1 VSSLLYALGRWSYR
15 SRKLVLVLWI
25 AVLAL
30 AGGSAALFN
39 QGTDNAFSIPGT
51 ESQEALDT
59 LSSTFPQ
66 VSGASAQIIVTVPE
80 GDDISDQDVK
90 DAVKTAV
97 DDLGD
102 SEQVAAATDPFGEN
116 AAGAIADNDRA
127 ALISVQMDVGQSE
140 VTATAKSDLEKIT
153 DQLNEALPQGAKATL
168 GGSLFATELPTVT
181 ITEGVGL
188 VVALVVLVLT
198 FGSFL
203 AAGMP
208 LLSAILGVGISI
220 ALIFVA
226 TIFGPISST
235 TPLLALMLGL
245 AVGIDYA
252 LFIISRHQDQLR
264 QGMQPEESAARA
276 VATAGSAVIFAG
288 LTVVIA
294 LLGLSVAGIPF
305 LTTMGT
311 AAAVAVALA
320 VCISLT
326 LIPALLGFAKGRI
339 NPNRRALRKQAQAN
353 AEAGAASH
361 GTDRSDVGA
370 DDSSTTTGSSDTTG
384 GTHTGVGAPVGT
396 HAAHPGADSTAP
408 AAPVASSGP
417 VSAAAASRA
426 DSEPVLLENLFAD
439 VDGDTVQTTPGR
451 SGAHAAA
458 IGTPPAAASARPSGS
473 PLTQADQSRPAIAPP
488 PAPGPSDQAVHHQN
502 KFFNGW
508 VRAVT
513 RFPLLTIVLVVGIL
527 GLAAVPALQLRLG
540 LPDAGSLPA
549 SSSARQAY
557 DLIGENFGEGKNGP
571 LIVTGSI
578 VTSTDPVGLMNDIAD
593 EIRGMDGV
601 DSVPLATPNETA
613 DTGIIQVVPTGGP
626 DSQSTKDLVADL
638 RAQHDHFEDKYGV
651 DLAVTGTTAAG
662 IDVSDRL
669 GAALLP
675 FGILVV
681 GLSLI
686 LLTMVF
692 RSIWVP
698 IKATLGY
705 LLSVIASFGAVA
717 AVFEWGWFGE
727 ALHVEQTGPV
737 ISFMPIILMGVLFG
751 LAMDYE
757 VFLVARMRE
766 DYVHGKDAR
775 KAVTTGFVGSAK
787 VVTAAAVIM
796 FAVFAAFVPEGD
808 TSIKPIAL
816 GLAVGVFVDAFIV
829 RMTLVPAVLALL
841 GERAWW
847 LPKWLD
853 RALPSFDVEGEG
865 LQRELDLANWP
876 APGSTDVV
884 VADRVGLKPSAT
896 AEHALF
902 HDLSFVLPASHTLVV
917 HGEHPAAVRA
927 LLLTISGRAKP
938 DEGTLKVAGLVSPIR
953 ATTIRSRVAFLTVD
967 DSVDAVGRIRDIV
980 DEQPALLVIDGID
993 RLTDHAARKQVFVEL
1008 SEAQA
1013 SAARRD
1019 ATLTLAV
1026 GTVEEWPLSD
1036 AIPAGDGFV
1045 DVSLETS
1052 RTRTTNTAEVPA

>member
-1 VSSLLYALGRWSYR
+1 MSSLLYALGRWSYR

-80 GDDISDQDVK
+80 GDDISDQDVQ

-153 DQLNEALPQGAKATL
+153 DELNEALPQGAKATL

-181 ITEGVGL
+181 ITEAVGL

-339 NPNRRALRKQAQAN
+339 NPNRRALRKQAKAN
-353 AEAGAASH
+353 AEAGAGSR
-361 GTDRSDVGA
+361 GTDRADVVA
-370 DDSSTTTGSSDTTG
+370 DASSTRTDSSNTTG
-384 GTHTGVGAPVGT
+384 GTDTGVGAPVGNP
-396 HAAHPGADSTAP
+396 AAHAGADSTAP
-408 AAPVASSGP
+408 AASSGP

-439 VDGDTVQTTPGR
+439 ADGDTVQTTHGR

-458 IGTPPAAASARPSGS
+458 ITTPPAATSARPAGS

-593 EIRGMDGV
+593 EIRDMDGV

-884 VADRVGLKPSAT
+884 VADRIGLKPSAN

-902 HDLSFVLPASHTLVV
+902 RDLSFVLPAGHTLVV

-1008 SEAQA
+1008 REAQA

>member
-1 VSSLLYALGRWSYR
+1 MSSLLYALGRWSYR

-66 VSGASAQIIVTVPE
+66 VSGASAQIIVTAPE
-80 GDDISDQDVK
+80 GDDISDQDVQ

-153 DQLNEALPQGAKATL
+153 DELNEALPQGAKATL
-168 GGSLFATELPTVT
+168 GGSLFATELPAVT

-188 VVALVVLVLT
+188 IVALVVLVLT

-339 NPNRRALRKQAQAN
+339 NPNRRALRKQAK
-353 AEAGAASH
+353 AEAGSH
-361 GTDRSDVGA
+361 STDRADVDT
-370 DDSSTTTGSSDTTG
+370 DDSSTRTGSSGTTG
-384 GTHTGVGAPVGT
+384 GSATGIGAPVDA
-396 HAAHPGADSTAP
+396 HAANAASDATAP
-408 AAPVASSGP
+408 AESSRP
-417 VSAAAASRA
+417 VSAAAASRV
-426 DSEPVLLENLFAD
+426 DSEPVLLENLFAE
-439 VDGDTVQTTPGR
+439 VDGDTVQTTHGR

-458 IGTPPAAASARPSGS
+458 ITTPPAAASARPAGS

-578 VTSTDPVGLMNDIAD
+578 VTSNDPVGLMNDIAD
-593 EIRGMDGV
+593 EIRDMDGV

-884 VADRVGLKPSAT
+884 VADRIGLKPSAN

-902 HDLSFVLPASHTLVV
+902 HDLSFVLPAGHTLVV

-1045 DVSLETS
+1045 DLPLETS

>member
-1 VSSLLYALGRWSYR
+1 MSSLLYALGRWSYR

-80 GDDISDQDVK
+80 GDDISDQDVQ

-153 DQLNEALPQGAKATL
+153 DELNEALPQGAKATL
-168 GGSLFATELPTVT
+168 GGSLFATELPAVT

-188 VVALVVLVLT
+188 IVALVVLVLT

-339 NPNRRALRKQAQAN
+339 NPNRRALRKQAK
-353 AEAGAASH
+353 AEAGSR
-361 GTDRSDVGA
+361 GTRQADVDTDA
-370 DDSSTTTGSSDTTG
+370 SSTRAGSIDTTG
-384 GTHTGVGAPVGT
+384 GTNTGVGAPVGT
-396 HAAHPGADSTAP
+396 SAANAGADSP
-408 AAPVASSGP
+408 APVASSGP
-417 VSAAAASRA
+417 VSAAAASRV
-426 DSEPVLLENLFAD
+426 DSEPVLLENLFAE
-439 VDGDTVQTTPGR
+439 VDGDTVQTTHGR

-458 IGTPPAAASARPSGS
+458 ITTPPAAASPRPAGS

-578 VTSTDPVGLMNDIAD
+578 VTSNDPVGLMNDIAD

-865 LQRELDLANWP
+865 LQRELDLATWP

-884 VADRVGLKPSAT
+884 VADRIGLKPSANAT
-896 AEHALF
+896 HALF
-902 HDLSFVLPASHTLVV
+902 HDLSFVLPAGHTLVV

-1026 GTVEEWPLSD
+1026 GTVEKWPLSD

-1045 DVSLETS
+1045 DLSLETS

>member
-66 VSGASAQIIVTVPE
+66 VSGASAQIIVTVPD
-80 GDDISDQDVK
+80 GDDISDQDVQ

-153 DQLNEALPQGAKATL
+153 DELNEALPQGAKATL

-181 ITEGVGL
+181 ITEAVGL
-188 VVALVVLVLT
+188 IVALVVLVLT

-339 NPNRRALRKQAQAN
+339 NPNRRALRKQAKAN
-353 AEAGAASH
+353 AEAGAGSR
-361 GTDRSDVGA
+361 GTDRADVVA
-370 DDSSTTTGSSDTTG
+370 DDSSTRAGSSDTN
-384 GTHTGVGAPVGT
+384 VGT
-396 HAAHPGADSTAP
+396 HAADAGADSTTPAAPAAP

-439 VDGDTVQTTPGR
+439 VDGDTVQTTHGR

-458 IGTPPAAASARPSGS
+458 ITTPPAATSARPAGS
-473 PLTQADQSRPAIAPP
+473 PLTQAEQSRPAIAPP

-593 EIRGMDGV
+593 EIRDMDGV

-884 VADRVGLKPSAT
+884 VADRIGLKPSAN

-902 HDLSFVLPASHTLVV
+902 HDLSFVLPVGHTLVV

-938 DEGTLKVAGLVSPIR
+938 DQGTLKVAGLVSPIR

-1045 DVSLETS
+1045 DLSLETS